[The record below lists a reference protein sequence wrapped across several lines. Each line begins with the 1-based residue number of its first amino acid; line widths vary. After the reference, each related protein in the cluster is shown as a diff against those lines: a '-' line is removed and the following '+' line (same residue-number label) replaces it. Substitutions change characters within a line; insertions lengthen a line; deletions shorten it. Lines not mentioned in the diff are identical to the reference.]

1 MKNRLIVNA
10 DDFGLSVGVN
20 QAILKANTEGFLNSA
35 SLMANT
41 DFFDHAIKEIIPNCS
56 NLNVGLHINLTC
68 CKALSGKSTIT
79 DKNGFLTNDFIR
91 LLFLRKSEK
100 NLQIIETEIELQLK
114 KLLENNVKISHI
126 DGHEHVHIIPSINKI
141 VHKLANKYN
150 IERIREINE
159 NFGTTFKYNLRTATV
174 ANVIKFFLLKF
185 LSSFNQNKNER
196 EFYTI
201 LNTCEINSENLF
213 NYLESQN
220 GKTVEIML
228 HPSLKE
234 FDNKKMNLDR
244 RFEKFLKS
252 DFRKQE
258 YDLCF
263 NKKFKE
269 YAFFGN

>member
-10 DDFGLSVGVN
+10 DDLGLSEGVN
-20 QAILKANTEGFLNSA
+20 RAILKANTEGFLNSA

-41 DFFDHAIKEIIPNCS
+41 DYFDHAIKEIIPNCS
-56 NLNVGLHINLTC
+56 NLKVGLHINLTC
-68 CKALSGKSTIT
+68 CKALFGKSTIT
-79 DKNGFLTNDFIR
+79 DRNGFLKNNFLK
-91 LLFLRKSEK
+91 LLFLRKSKK

-126 DGHEHVHIIPSINKI
+126 DGHEHVHIIPAINKI
-141 VHKLANKYN
+141 VHKLASKYN

-213 NYLESQN
+213 NYLKSQN

-252 DFRKQE
+252 DFRRQE

-269 YAFFGN
+269 YAFF